1 MQFLM
6 LFFVFCSGCGF
17 RVMTVVVLCSAS
29 ACRRRRSAAVRRAA
43 SSACS
48 SAARA
53 RSSHSAPWPSR
64 WTSKPKKTFTRP
76 PGSAWPLPK
85 RRARKTG
92 IYIRLLFSFSLSLL
106 SSRQTLKFHSLS
118 IPFTLLCV
126 RVCVHSSFLFV
137 GYSIRLFSLSLSPF
151 FFHFF
156 FVVVLSSSSSFP
168 LLLLLLLL
176 SLISLQYLIALD
188 NNPREHKL
196 QPQGLWAR
204 PLQGK
209 GGPWDGWCVC
219 VRVALLPLDLRNKQC
234 YMHAHT
240 HHTIWVLLET
250 TGTSTLRIV
259 ACVAYK
265 QLKTGLLLVSLFT
278 YLYQYIYPSDLLY
291 LSIHPSLSLS
301 LSLSGL
307 LLYFVFSRKHFS
319 LFLSFSLIF
328 VSTIFFF
335 LTRDVDEGF
344 LFRISFYTTS
354 FPSLWIGLVE
364 GASEALTSTK
374 RRSSM
379 HTPFSAP
386 SQLRACSIPN
396 QRTKTKRE

>member
-1 MQFLM
+1 MQFLI

-126 RVCVHSSFLFV
+126 RVCVHSSFLFF
-137 GYSIRLFSLSLSPF
+137 GYSIRLFSLSLSL
-151 FFHFF
+151 F

-219 VRVALLPLDLRNKQC
+219 VALLPLDLRNKQC

-278 YLYQYIYPSDLLY
+278 YLYLYIYPSDLLY
-291 LSIHPSLSLS
+291 LSIHPSLS

-319 LFLSFSLIF
+319 LFLSYLCVYYI
-328 VSTIFFF
+328 FF
-335 LTRDVDEGF
+335 LTRDVDGGF

-386 SQLRACSIPN
+386 SQLRACSIPY